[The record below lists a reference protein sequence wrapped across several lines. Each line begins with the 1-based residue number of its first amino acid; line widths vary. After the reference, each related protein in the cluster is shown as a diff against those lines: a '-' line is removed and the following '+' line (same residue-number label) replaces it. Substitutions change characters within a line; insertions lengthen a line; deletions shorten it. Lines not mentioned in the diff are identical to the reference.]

1 MNEYEMHVGTPV
13 VDVDKVYGKESIPQ
27 VPGDY
32 IFMTGL
38 QGVGKG
44 YVLEAM
50 KSKGINAKRIVS
62 MGSRFIDS
70 LEGNEN
76 DRDAVFASMTDTDV
90 QTQSVIV
97 GKAIRT
103 DSADDN
109 IGTKILDG
117 HLTLLSKD
125 KMSIEV
131 YKNQIRALYPRC
143 IVLVVS
149 TPQQILANQ
158 MQRFETSARSM
169 YHGASLETIAEQQ
182 QAELKAASELAAELN
197 IDFLIIHNDP
207 MNTTEESEKGQ
218 ERLSEKLSEFGVD
231 EIKP

>member
-1 MNEYEMHVGTPV
+1 
-13 VDVDKVYGKESIPQ
+13 
-27 VPGDY
+27 
-32 IFMTGL
+32 
-38 QGVGKG
+38 
-44 YVLEAM
+44 M
-50 KSKGINAKRIVS
+50 K
-62 MGSRFIDS
+62 M
-70 LEGNEN
+70 
-76 DRDAVFASMTDTDV
+76 RDAVFASMTDTDV

-158 MQRFETSARSM
+158 MQRFETSEE
-169 YHGASLETIAEQQ
+169 HVIASLKTIAEQQ
-182 QAELKAASELAAELN
+182 QAELK
-197 IDFLIIHNDP
+197 
-207 MNTTEESEKGQ
+207 
-218 ERLSEKLSEFGVD
+218 
-231 EIKP
+231 